1 MLICLAL
8 LLKVSVNFVYEDSL
22 LVYLKILFIKIRLF
36 PARKK
41 KFNAKKYEKKK
52 KKKADRPTHIVK
64 EKKPQTNTKPS
75 LTENINLITDIISV
89 FLKTFSKHLHI
100 KLAKIHIKVASPDAA
115 QTAILYG
122 AVSGSVAV
130 LVDVLNGITNLDSL
144 RSSSI
149 SVEPDF
155 ISEKPEAKINISL
168 SFRVYG
174 ALAVIIKLLI
184 RYIKHKFKK

>member
-8 LLKVSVNFVYEDSL
+8 LLKISVNFVYEDTL
-22 LVYLKILFIKIRLF
+22 LVYLKILFIKIQLF
-36 PARKK
+36 PAKEK
-41 KFNAKKYEKKK
+41 KFNAKKYEKKE

-64 EKKPQTNTKPS
+64 KKKPHTNTKPS
-75 LTENINLITDIISV
+75 LTENINLITDIIFE

-144 RSSSI
+144 RNSSI

-155 ISEKPEAKINISL
+155 LSEKPEAKINISL
-168 SFRVYG
+168 SMRVYG
-174 ALAVIIKLLI
+174 ALAVLIKLLV